1 MVIVLIHNPQAPPQQ
16 QIAMHIENGA
26 PQQALGVLQAAQA
39 LIAQQLTA
47 PKVFLPNGQA
57 KIVTPTN
64 PPTTEQE

>member
-26 PQQALGVLQAAQA
+26 PQQALAVLQAAQG
-39 LIAQQLTA
+39 IITQQLTA

-57 KIVTPTN
+57 KIVTPT
-64 PPTTEQE
+64 PPATEQE